1 MEWIRIYIPECFV
14 PQAWRYLVAGPRVAG
29 RAHARPTP
37 PAQIFSEQLLQ
48 LLQLLQALAVL

>member
-48 LLQLLQALAVL
+48 LFQALAVL